1 MGAWFF
7 SSIRTVLNLNLSIES
22 RFFALRMEEL
32 NFFEHIAATSLVK
45 VRPTILTNAFLLNT
59 FCTHFLAND

>member
-22 RFFALRMEEL
+22 QFFALRMEL

-45 VRPTILTNAFLLNT
+45 VRPTILTNAFLLTT
-59 FCTHFLAND
+59 FCTDFWAND